1 MFFKCCVRG
10 RFRKDRPKEGKGA
23 VTPVRHP
30 ISRETHV
37 ANKFTDLVFEITAL
51 KSTPKIVLWVLAQR
65 ADENGPARHIRRN
78 MILAEEVDAEVEAGG
93 KQ

>member
-1 MFFKCCVRG
+1 M
-10 RFRKDRPKEGKGA
+10 RFQRAILKRSSDRGKGCC
-23 VTPVRHP
+23 TPVRHP
-30 ISRETHV
+30 ISRETRV